1 MVRNPIVKE
10 LATRYDRTPAQIVL
24 RWHMELGLVTVPKS
38 NDPERIRR
46 NIDIFDFALTADDVA
61 ALSAIDDGSQPR
73 RRLRPLRPLSRRT
86 RSAMPC
92 LRNAR
97 RSCGTRTPGV
107 ASGSGLTP
115 RKRMLMPNP
124 DLHAAADRM
133 TRLLEAVPD
142 DSMEAPTPCP
152 DLPLGALIDH
162 VGGFAKVFAASARK
176 EVGELTAQP
185 PDPRADNLEPGWRAR
200 MAADLSALADAWD
213 APDAWEGMTQ
223 AGGQELPGAMA
234 GRIALDELV
243 VHGWDIAQAT
253 GQPFD
258 CDAVTLGEVEATVQ
272 QVRGGN
278 DGDIPG
284 LFGPVVAVADDA
296 DALERVLSLTG
307 RDPGWSP
314 A

>member
-1 MVRNPIVKE
+1 
-10 LATRYDRTPAQIVL
+10 
-24 RWHMELGLVTVPKS
+24 
-38 NDPERIRR
+38 
-46 NIDIFDFALTADDVA
+46 
-61 ALSAIDDGSQPR
+61 
-73 RRLRPLRPLSRRT
+73 
-86 RSAMPC
+86 
-92 LRNAR
+92 
-97 RSCGTRTPGV
+97 
-107 ASGSGLTP
+107 
-115 RKRMLMPNP
+115 MPNP

-133 TRLLEAVPD
+133 TRLLEAVPN

-176 EVGELTAQP
+176 ELGELTAQP
-185 PDPRADNLEPGWRAR
+185 PDPRADNLESGWRAR

-253 GQPFD
+253 GQRFD
-258 CDAVTLGEVEATVQ
+258 CEAVTLGEVEATVQ

-296 DALERVLSLTG
+296 DALEKVLGLTG
-307 RDPGWSP
+307 RDRGWSP

>member
-1 MVRNPIVKE
+1 
-10 LATRYDRTPAQIVL
+10 
-24 RWHMELGLVTVPKS
+24 
-38 NDPERIRR
+38 
-46 NIDIFDFALTADDVA
+46 
-61 ALSAIDDGSQPR
+61 
-73 RRLRPLRPLSRRT
+73 
-86 RSAMPC
+86 
-92 LRNAR
+92 
-97 RSCGTRTPGV
+97 
-107 ASGSGLTP
+107 
-115 RKRMLMPNP
+115 MPNP

-133 TRLLEAVPD
+133 TRLLEAVPN

-162 VGGFAKVFAASARK
+162 VGGFAKVFAASAKK
-176 EVGELTAQP
+176 ELGELTAQP

-200 MAADLSALADAWD
+200 MAADLTALADAWD
-213 APDAWEGMTQ
+213 APDAWEGVTQ

-243 VHGWDIAQAT
+243 VHGWDIAHAT
-253 GQPFD
+253 GQRFD
-258 CDAVTLGEVEATVQ
+258 CEAVTLGEVEATVQ

>member
-1 MVRNPIVKE
+1 MTNP
-10 LATRYDRTPAQIVL
+10 
-24 RWHMELGLVTVPKS
+24 
-38 NDPERIRR
+38 N
-46 NIDIFDFALTADDVA
+46 
-61 ALSAIDDGSQPR
+61 
-73 RRLRPLRPLSRRT
+73 
-86 RSAMPC
+86 
-92 LRNAR
+92 
-97 RSCGTRTPGV
+97 
-107 ASGSGLTP
+107 
-115 RKRMLMPNP
+115 
-124 DLHAAADRM
+124 LHAAADCM
-133 TRLLEAVPD
+133 TRLLEAVPN

-152 DLPLGALIDH
+152 ELPLGALIDH

-176 EVGELTAQP
+176 ELGELTAQP
-185 PDPRADNLEPGWRAR
+185 PDPRADNLELGWRAR

-213 APDAWEGMTQ
+213 APEAWEGMTQ

-253 GQPFD
+253 GQRFD
-258 CDAVTLGEVEATVQ
+258 CEAATLGEVEATVL

-284 LFGPVVAVADDA
+284 LFGPVATVADGA
-296 DALERVLSLTG
+296 DALERVLGLTG

>member
-1 MVRNPIVKE
+1 
-10 LATRYDRTPAQIVL
+10 
-24 RWHMELGLVTVPKS
+24 
-38 NDPERIRR
+38 
-46 NIDIFDFALTADDVA
+46 
-61 ALSAIDDGSQPR
+61 
-73 RRLRPLRPLSRRT
+73 
-86 RSAMPC
+86 
-92 LRNAR
+92 
-97 RSCGTRTPGV
+97 
-107 ASGSGLTP
+107 
-115 RKRMLMPNP
+115 MPNP
-124 DLHAAADRM
+124 DLQPAADRM
-133 TRLLEAVPD
+133 ARLLEAVPD
-142 DSMEAPTPCP
+142 DSMDAPTPCP
-152 DLPLGALIDH
+152 NLPLGALIDH
-162 VGGFAKVFAASARK
+162 VRGFAKVFAASARK

-253 GQPFD
+253 GQRFD
-258 CDAVTLGEVEATVQ
+258 CEAVMLGEVEATVQ

>member
-1 MVRNPIVKE
+1 
-10 LATRYDRTPAQIVL
+10 
-24 RWHMELGLVTVPKS
+24 
-38 NDPERIRR
+38 
-46 NIDIFDFALTADDVA
+46 
-61 ALSAIDDGSQPR
+61 
-73 RRLRPLRPLSRRT
+73 
-86 RSAMPC
+86 
-92 LRNAR
+92 
-97 RSCGTRTPGV
+97 
-107 ASGSGLTP
+107 
-115 RKRMLMPNP
+115 MPNP

-133 TRLLEAVPD
+133 TRLLEAVPN

-152 DLPLGALIDH
+152 DLSLGALIDH
-162 VGGFAKVFAASARK
+162 VAGFAKVFAASARK
-176 EVGELTAQP
+176 ELGELTAQP

-243 VHGWDIAQAT
+243 VHGWDVAQAT
-253 GQPFD
+253 GQRFD
-258 CDAVTLGEVEATVQ
+258 CEAVTLGEVEATVQ
-272 QVRGGN
+272 QVRDGN
-278 DGDIPG
+278 DGNIPG

-307 RDPGWSP
+307 RDAGWSP

>member
-1 MVRNPIVKE
+1 
-10 LATRYDRTPAQIVL
+10 
-24 RWHMELGLVTVPKS
+24 
-38 NDPERIRR
+38 
-46 NIDIFDFALTADDVA
+46 
-61 ALSAIDDGSQPR
+61 
-73 RRLRPLRPLSRRT
+73 
-86 RSAMPC
+86 
-92 LRNAR
+92 
-97 RSCGTRTPGV
+97 
-107 ASGSGLTP
+107 
-115 RKRMLMPNP
+115 MPNP
-124 DLHAAADRM
+124 DLHEAADRM

-176 EVGELTAQP
+176 ELGELTAQP

-200 MAADLSALADAWD
+200 MVADLSALADAWD

-243 VHGWDIAQAT
+243 VHGWDVAQAT
-253 GQPFD
+253 GQRFD
-258 CDAVTLGEVEATVQ
+258 CEAVTLGEVAATVQ
-272 QVRGGN
+272 QVRNGN

-296 DALERVLSLTG
+296 DALEKVLSLTG
-307 RDPGWSP
+307 RDAGWSP

>member
-1 MVRNPIVKE
+1 
-10 LATRYDRTPAQIVL
+10 
-24 RWHMELGLVTVPKS
+24 
-38 NDPERIRR
+38 
-46 NIDIFDFALTADDVA
+46 
-61 ALSAIDDGSQPR
+61 
-73 RRLRPLRPLSRRT
+73 
-86 RSAMPC
+86 
-92 LRNAR
+92 
-97 RSCGTRTPGV
+97 
-107 ASGSGLTP
+107 
-115 RKRMLMPNP
+115 MPNP

-133 TRLLEAVPD
+133 TRLLEAVPN
-142 DSMEAPTPCP
+142 DSMGAPTPCP

-162 VGGFAKVFAASARK
+162 LGGFAKVFAASARK
-176 EVGELTAQP
+176 ELGELTAQP
-185 PDPRADNLEPGWRAR
+185 PDPREDNLETSWRAG

-223 AGGQELPGAMA
+223 AGGRVLPGAMA

-253 GQPFD
+253 GQRFD
-258 CDAVTLGEVEATVQ
+258 CEAVTLGEVEATVQ

-296 DALERVLSLTG
+296 DALERVLGLTG